1 MNDVIVLDDL
11 YPLQK
16 ELDEDIAK
24 RHNVSYESTKDKRLL
39 ALLVEF
45 GEFANETRC
54 FKYWSLKPMSEKEVV
69 LDEYADGMH
78 FFLSLGIPL
87 GVTSLKKELVKKD
100 IDPATAILEVYQEA
114 AKLHEDYSIAQYEKA
129 FGMYLDLLPLFGFS
143 GQDAKNAY
151 LKKLKVNHV
160 RQETHY

>member
-100 IDPATAILEVYQEA
+100 VDPATAILEVYQEA
-114 AKLHEDYSIAQYEKA
+114 AKLHEDYSLSQYEKA

-143 GQDAKNAY
+143 GMEAKEAY
-151 LKKLKVNHV
+151 LKKLKVNHT
-160 RQETHY
+160 RQENKY

>member
-1 MNDVIVLDDL
+1 MNDSIALDELFPLQRELDD
-11 YPLQK
+11 
-16 ELDEDIAK
+16 DIAK
-24 RHNVSYESTKDKRLL
+24 RHDVTYESTKDKRLL

-54 FKYWSLKPMSEKEVV
+54 FKYWSLKPMSEKAVV

-87 GVTSLKKELVKKD
+87 GVSSFSKELVKKD

-114 AKLHEDYSIAQYEKA
+114 AKLHQDYSVEQYKKA
-129 FGMYLDLLPLFGFS
+129 FGMFLDLLPLFGFT
-143 GQDAKNAY
+143 GNDAKEAY
-151 LKKLKVNHV
+151 LKKLQVNHV

>member
-16 ELDEDIAK
+16 ELDEDSAQ
-24 RHNVSYESTKDKRLL
+24 RHNGSYESTKDKRLL

-69 LDEYADGMH
+69 LDEYADAMH
-78 FFLSLGIPL
+78 CFLSLGIPL
-87 GVTSLKKELVKKD
+87 GVTSLKKE
-100 IDPATAILEVYQEA
+100 
-114 AKLHEDYSIAQYEKA
+114 
-129 FGMYLDLLPLFGFS
+129 
-143 GQDAKNAY
+143 
-151 LKKLKVNHV
+151 
-160 RQETHY
+160 

>member
-1 MNDVIVLDDL
+1 
-11 YPLQK
+11 
-16 ELDEDIAK
+16 
-24 RHNVSYESTKDKRLL
+24 
-39 ALLVEF
+39 
-45 GEFANETRC
+45 
-54 FKYWSLKPMSEKEVV
+54 MSEKEVV

-87 GVTSLKKELVKKD
+87 GVTSLKKEIVKKD

-143 GQDAKNAY
+143 GQDAKDAY

>member
-1 MNDVIVLDDL
+1 MNDAIVLDDL

-114 AKLHEDYSIAQYEKA
+114 AKLHEDYSAFQYEKA

-143 GQDAKNAY
+143 GMEAKEAY
-151 LKKLKVNHV
+151 LKKLKVNHT
-160 RQETHY
+160 RQENKY

>member
-1 MNDVIVLDDL
+1 MTDYIKLDDL

-24 RHNVSYESTKDKRLL
+24 RHNVTYASTKDKRLL

-54 FKYWSLKPMSEKEVV
+54 FKYWSLKPMSEKAVV

-78 FFLSLGIPL
+78 FFISLGIPL
-87 GVTSLKKELVKKD
+87 GVTGLEKELIKKD
-100 IDPATAILEVYQEA
+100 IDPSTAILEVYQEA
-114 AKLHEDYSIAQYEKA
+114 AKLHEDYSREQYEKA
-129 FGMYLDLLPLFGFS
+129 FGMYLDLLPLFGFT
-143 GQDAKNAY
+143 GEEAKAAY
-151 LKKLKVNHV
+151 LKKLQVNHV

>member
-1 MNDVIVLDDL
+1 MIDSIVLDDL

-16 ELDEDIAK
+16 ELDDDIAK
-24 RHNVSYESTKDKRLL
+24 RHGVTYESTKDKRLL

-54 FKYWSLKPMSEKEVV
+54 FKYWSLKPMSEKAVV

-87 GVTSLKKELVKKD
+87 GVTSLKKDLVKKD
-100 IDPATAILEVYQEA
+100 IDPSTAILEVYEEA
-114 AKLHEDYSIAQYEKA
+114 AKLHTAYNVEQYKKA
-129 FGMYLDLLPLFGFS
+129 FSMYLDLLPLFGFT
-143 GQDAKNAY
+143 GQEARDAY
-151 LKKLKVNHV
+151 LKKLQVNHI
-160 RQETHY
+160 RQENKY